1 METVGIVTSFD
12 CMTCRDSWHIVEMM
26 NLMKYYIYAFLLYY
40 VKCGQTQKHHIVYV
54 PVKICLA
61 LLFNSDFRYVFNV
74 LTSFS
79 SVNLSHIVHIL
90 QIFLSVSFYKWAHFF
105 SNYSI
110 PLKKGTERGY
120 VLFENIRSSREQNI
134 LLLRQGKGAKRFPF
148 DCAVVTK
155 V

>member
-1 METVGIVTSFD
+1 MWANTKAPH
-12 CMTCRDSWHIVEMM
+12 R
-26 NLMKYYIYAFLLYY
+26 
-40 VKCGQTQKHHIVYV
+40 V

-79 SVNLSHIVHIL
+79 SVNLSHVVHIL
-90 QIFLSVSFYKWAHFF
+90 QMFLSVSFYKCAHFF

-110 PLKKGTERGY
+110 PLKKKTERGY
-120 VLFENIRSSREQNI
+120 VLFENVRSSREQNI

-155 V
+155 VVFDHDHHLISTKKPK